1 MLGKS
6 DFGREHVFQQGVGA
20 KSIRQGDWKYIPP
33 GRVRDRFRIG
43 TNTFETIPTT
53 GGLYFLPEDPQ
64 ERNNLA
70 AEYPIKAAELAALL
84 KAELK

>member
-1 MLGKS
+1 MVNPPRRL
-6 DFGREHVFQQGVGA
+6 E
-20 KSIRQGDWKYIPP
+20 IPP

-43 TNTFETIPTT
+43 TNTFEEIPET
-53 GGLYFLPEDPQ
+53 GALFYLPEDPE

-70 AEYPIKAAELAALL
+70 TKYPEIAKAMDALL